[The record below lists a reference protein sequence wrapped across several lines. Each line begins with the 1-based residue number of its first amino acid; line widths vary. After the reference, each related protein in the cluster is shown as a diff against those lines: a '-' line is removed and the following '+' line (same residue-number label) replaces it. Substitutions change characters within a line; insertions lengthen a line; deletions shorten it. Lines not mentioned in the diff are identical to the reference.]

1 MVSRETGKQS
11 AIVQQLA
18 TVAELLPGSC
28 HEINNALTSII
39 GISDFLLDAAV
50 TSGEREELTALRQRA
65 ERVASVV
72 ANLQTLAGTRPETRR
87 RVDVNDLVR
96 AALDLRAYELR
107 AGGIEVVSRFAD
119 GLPPVLAAENQLRL
133 VFLCIIV
140 NAEHAIDE
148 SRIDGILTATTESGN
163 GAVRVTIADNGPGIT
178 ETDRTRVFEPFFTT
192 RDIEGGSGVGLSVVR
207 TIVVDHGGTIDISS
221 LPDGAAFVVE
231 LPAAAPED

>member
-18 TVAELLPGSC
+18 AVAELLPGSC

-87 RVDVNDLVR
+87 RVDV
-96 AALDLRAYELR
+96 
-107 AGGIEVVSRFAD
+107 S
-119 GLPPVLAAENQLRL
+119 
-133 VFLCIIV
+133 
-140 NAEHAIDE
+140 
-148 SRIDGILTATTESGN
+148 
-163 GAVRVTIADNGPGIT
+163 
-178 ETDRTRVFEPFFTT
+178 
-192 RDIEGGSGVGLSVVR
+192 
-207 TIVVDHGGTIDISS
+207 
-221 LPDGAAFVVE
+221 
-231 LPAAAPED
+231 